1 MMDLSKYYD
10 ESFWHDNPMDYCT
23 DYTCKICK
31 KKFSDF
37 GTFPS
42 ELMNEHLKIHIV
54 EGLIK

>member
-1 MMDLSKYYD
+1 MDLSKYYD

-42 ELMNEHLKIHIV
+42 EIMNEHLKIHIV